1 MASIAYALSIQHFI
15 NSVGAKAGFASI
27 IGLALLVL
35 LFFTQSRET
44 ANLRRRADEAE
55 QQLYQLQL
63 HVDHLSRHR
72 AQQAA
77 APAVTQT
84 AGAPVAAPPA
94 AALARSG
101 ATRSVPGEPA
111 PAGAVATIPAAP
123 AGVGAPA
130 LSSATRLIPLSE
142 PDQISI
148 RALRPSTNGDG
159 EGRVGA
165 VSDATVATPPPAP
178 PPGPAPSTAAGGA
191 NGVARPPVVPMP
203 ELGVPAQSTPP
214 PRGALPLQQQRP
226 PARPPAAAAARP
238 PAAAVARPPSR
249 RGGHLGRPTRRISPV
264 FFVLAAILVAAV
276 VAVVL
281 VFVSGSSSN
290 SSSSSSSSASG
301 ASGASA
307 SSTSA
312 ASKGKGGKQ
321 HATAVTVTPSS
332 VTLAVLNSTSTQGLA
347 AKVMGKLTDAGYK
360 GTTTQNA
367 AETSLASTIV
377 GYTAP
382 SARAD
387 ALAVAKSLNLSQSSV
402 RTASQGD
409 RLKIC
414 GSATAACSTQ
424 VIVTLGSDLSQTG

>member
-63 HVDHLSRHR
+63 HVDHLSRQR

-77 APAVTQT
+77 APAAAQAT
-84 AGAPVAAPPA
+84 GAPVAAPPA
-94 AALARSG
+94 VAALARSG
-101 ATRSVPGEPA
+101 ATRSVPGEQV

-130 LSSATRLIPLSE
+130 LSSATRLIPLAE
-142 PDQISI
+142 PDEISI

-165 VSDATVATPPPAP
+165 VSEATVATPPPAP
-178 PPGPAPSTAAGGA
+178 APGPAPSTAAGGA
-191 NGVARPPVVPMP
+191 NGAARPPVVPMP
-203 ELGVPAQSTPP
+203 DLGGSTQSTPA
-214 PRGALPLQQQRP
+214 RGALPRQQRP
-226 PARPPAAAAARP
+226 PAPP
-238 PAAAVARPPSR
+238 ARPPSR
-249 RGGHLGRPTRRISPV
+249 RAGGLGRPTSRISPV
-264 FFVLAAILVAAV
+264 FFVLAGILVAAV

-281 VFVSGSSSN
+281 VFVSGSSNNSSPP
-290 SSSSSSSSASG
+290 SSSSGSSA
-301 ASGASA
+301 ASA
-307 SSTSA
+307 SSTNA
-312 ASKGKGGKQ
+312 TGNGKAQGKAGKQ
-321 HATAVTVTPSS
+321 RKTTVTVTPSS
-332 VTLAVLNSTSTQGLA
+332 VTLAVLNSTGTQGLA

-367 AETSLASTIV
+367 AETGLTSTIV

-382 SARAD
+382 GARAD

-402 RTASQGD
+402 RTVSQGD

-414 GSATAACSTQ
+414 GSATSACSTQ
-424 VIVTLGSDLSQTG
+424 VIVTLGSDLAQTG